1 MAPKPSFE
9 SMFSNP
15 FFGNNSLKD
24 FNQNPDVNFY
34 NAISS
39 LLELTTVML
48 RLNAPSNRRPL
59 F

>member
-1 MAPKPSFE
+1 MAPEPSFE
-9 SMFSNP
+9 SMFFNP

-48 RLNAPSNRRPL
+48 RLNAP
-59 F
+59 FF